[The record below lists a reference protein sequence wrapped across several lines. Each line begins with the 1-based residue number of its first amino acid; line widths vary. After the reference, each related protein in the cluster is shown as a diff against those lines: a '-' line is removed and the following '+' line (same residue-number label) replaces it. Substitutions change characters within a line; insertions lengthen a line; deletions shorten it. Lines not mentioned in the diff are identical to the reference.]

1 MAILKCKMCGG
12 DLLLTEGATTAECEY
27 CGSLQTV
34 PTADNEKK
42 LTLFARA
49 NRLRAACEFDK
60 AAGIYENIVADFPE
74 EAEAY
79 WGLVLCKYGIE
90 YVDDPGTGKK
100 IPTCH
105 RSSFDSVMDD
115 ENFKQACENA
125 DMVAKKV
132 YRDEAK
138 QIEEIRKGILE
149 VSSSEK
155 PYDVFICYK
164 ETDAH
169 GGRTVDSLVAQDIY
183 DALTTKGYRTF
194 FSRITLE
201 DKLGQA
207 YEPYI
212 FAALN
217 SAKVMLAVGTC
228 YEHYDAVWVKN
239 EWSRYLKIAAKDKNR
254 YLIPCYKGIDAY
266 DIPKEFAHLQGQDMG
281 KVGAI
286 ADLIRG
292 IEKLIPKAVPIAK
305 ETVIVQS
312 NRSHGEALVKRGF
325 LALEDEDWDKADR
338 FFEEALNQNAES
350 GGAYWGKLLAS
361 EQVCNPAAL
370 ISKYDN
376 QKAVA
381 EIEPEVFS
389 VITANHKLRIDNE
402 LETYSIP
409 NYIST
414 NAVASCFDSDKKW
427 TYKSFIKGF
436 NIHLN
441 TIKKHFSENRL
452 YQRAAQYADP
462 ALQDEMNRTLS
473 AIYTAWQQRIQ
484 DAQSRAHTAKKAML
498 EKYEAHLEQG
508 ESKLKQLH
516 AEACEARENDYAQ
529 ACQLQESAIRAKDY
543 EQVIGLFEKMGDFQD
558 STDRKEKCLP
568 IYEELKAKEERRR
581 ARREAEIKRQ
591 KRAKRIRIAIICG
604 TVTLLLIA
612 GGLVHKKI
620 VVPTKKYNT
629 AIALMESAQYDN
641 AIVAFESIDGYKDS
655 IAQIEK
661 CKTAILDNKYNNA
674 IALVEA
680 NQYED
685 AIIAFETLGEYKDS
699 KAQIEICKTA
709 ILDNKYNAA
718 VALTEAGQPAAAAMS
733 FFAIKEH
740 QDAAARA
747 ATLWGKLGIR
757 ETISAGVRHTVGLN
771 ENGTVAA
778 VGDSGYGM
786 CNVQG
791 WTDIVAVSAGSRHSV
806 GLKSDGTVVATDFK
820 GDKKYYDGQCDVA
833 GWSDI
838 VAVSAG
844 GSHTVGLKADG
855 TVVAVGANESG
866 QCNVQEWNNIVAIS
880 AGSSYTVGLKADGT
894 VIATKYT
901 GADWLYNGQC
911 DVQSWSDIIAI
922 SAGSGHT
929 VGLKADGTVV
939 AVGLSKDGRCAV
951 KEWRD
956 IVAISAGSR
965 HTIGLKADGTVVAT
979 EYLCDINNLVS
990 YTGQC
995 DVDDWNSIVA
1005 ISAGSDHTVG
1015 LKANGTV
1022 VATEFTGDNYRGQ
1035 CNVHGW
1041 RGIKVLN

>member
-1 MAILKCKMCGG
+1 MAIIKCKMCGG

-115 ENFKQACENA
+115 ENFEQACENA

-169 GGRTVDSLVAQDIY
+169 GDRTVDSLVAQDIY
-183 DALTTKGYRTF
+183 DALTAKGYRTF

-350 GGAYWGKLLAS
+350 GGAYWGKLLTS

-389 VITANHKLRIDNE
+389 VITANHKLRIDNA

-604 TVTLLLIA
+604 VVAVLITA
-612 GGLVHKKI
+612 GALVYTKVFI
-620 VVPTKKYNT
+620 LPKKYAEAEMIIT
-629 AIALMESAQYDN
+629 EGDKASAAIAFAKL
-641 AIVAFESIDGYKDS
+641 GKYKDAQERS
-655 IAQIEK
+655 MKLWNEIA
-661 CKTAILDNKYNNA
+661 
-674 IALVEA
+674 
-680 NQYED
+680 
-685 AIIAFETLGEYKDS
+685 
-699 KAQIEICKTA
+699 
-709 ILDNKYNAA
+709 
-718 VALTEAGQPAAAAMS
+718 M
-733 FFAIKEH
+733 
-740 QDAAARA
+740 
-747 ATLWGKLGIR
+747 R
-757 ETISAGVRHTVGLN
+757 ETVVVSSNHTVGLK
-771 ENGTVAA
+771 E
-778 VGDSGYGM
+778 
-786 CNVQG
+786 
-791 WTDIVAVSAGSRHSV
+791 
-806 GLKSDGTVVATDFK
+806 DGTVVAT
-820 GDKKYYDGQCDVA
+820 GYNNYGQCDVKSWKDIIALAA
-833 GWSDI
+833 GDDLSVGLKGDGTVVATGDNDAGQCNVENWSDI
-838 VAVSAG
+838 VAISSGWDHIVGLKADGTVVATGHNDWGQCDVGSWSDIVALAASPFHTVGLKEDGTVVATGSNDTGRCDVGNWSDIVAIYASTDHTVGLKVDGTVVATGENHTGQCDVESWSDIVAIYAG
-844 GSHTVGLKADG
+844 LSHTVGLKADG
-855 TVVAVGANESG
+855 TVVA
-866 QCNVQEWNNIVAIS
+866 
-880 AGSSYTVGLKADGT
+880 AGFDG
-894 VIATKYT
+894 
-901 GADWLYNGQC
+901 LYNFYDRS
-911 DVQSWSDIIAI
+911 DVESWSDIVAVYADL
-922 SAGSGHT
+922 SRA
-929 VGLKADGTVV
+929 VGLK
-939 AVGLSKDGRCAV
+939 R
-951 KEWRD
+951 
-956 IVAISAGSR
+956 
-965 HTIGLKADGTVVAT
+965 DGTVVAT
-979 EYLCDINNLVS
+979 GYNDV
-990 YTGQC
+990 GQC
-995 DVDDWNSIVA
+995 DVENWSDIVA
-1005 ISAGSDHTVG
+1005 IYPSTDHTVG
-1015 LKANGTV
+1015 LKEDGTV
-1022 VATEFTGDNYRGQ
+1022 LAVGYNAAGQ
-1035 CNVHGW
+1035 CDVQGW
-1041 RGIKVLN
+1041 SDIRLPHN